1 MKNLQD
7 NLYSITFLFLIL
19 FIILIVAGPQNN
31 IEYLD
36 TRELNLGEIFGYSAL
51 VFYVLSSLS
60 NKRPLIVFDRETLLL
75 FIFLFLAIV
84 SFPFSPWSDESLNSL
99 ISFVPTV
106 VIFILLAHVINSVQ
120 RVKKLMFVYI
130 ICNICVAYVAINN
143 YLEGNYIAGG
153 NRILGAHSGL
163 AGGPNEVARSVAL
176 MIPFAL
182 SFYLINKSRLKKF
195 FYLFSIMIAILTIM
209 CTYSRAGLLMLIV
222 VFGLFFL
229 KRFKQKGL
237 RIIVPV
243 VFLSIFIPS
252 VIPDD
257 FSKRLSTSFDFERD
271 GSARERRALQN
282 MTFKVLLENPVIG
295 VGIGMN
301 ELALRRMGLDNVVHN
316 IYLRIGSEI
325 GIPALIIF
333 LILSYR
339 LVKNMHAIQ
348 AKFKEDK
355 EHQEIFYIAM
365 AIEICLISYFFNGL
379 FSPAAYKL
387 TFYYFAGMA
396 IALNRIAVKYNKDT
410 TTF

>member
-1 MKNLQD
+1 
-7 NLYSITFLFLIL
+7 
-19 FIILIVAGPQNN
+19 
-31 IEYLD
+31 
-36 TRELNLGEIFGYSAL
+36 
-51 VFYVLSSLS
+51 
-60 NKRPLIVFDRETLLL
+60 
-75 FIFLFLAIV
+75 
-84 SFPFSPWSDESLNSL
+84 
-99 ISFVPTV
+99 
-106 VIFILLAHVINSVQ
+106 
-120 RVKKLMFVYI
+120 MFVYI

-301 ELALRRMGLDNVVHN
+301 ELALRRMGSDNVVHN